1 MLAAMDGNAPSLRI
15 THLEAYSVSVPGPRP
30 PFAWR
35 HGLRGS
41 PPDGAGAVLRIGTD
55 SGAEGVALT
64 PRRGAGPILADVVER
79 VLRPEL
85 IGEDALQREWLWH
98 RLWELDRTEELPLF
112 ILGLVD
118 IALWDLAGR
127 VAAQPT
133 WQLLGGFRRSLP
145 AYASTVTFAT
155 MEEFLDVATQSLAL
169 GYPAIK
175 LHAWGDARA
184 DARLCQALRAHVGDD
199 VPLMY
204 DGSAGFDL
212 PDAVYLG
219 DALADAGYLWYEEPI
234 REFSIT
240 AYKWLAQR
248 VRVPLCVAET
258 SDGAHMNTADFIA
271 SGAASYVRT
280 SAELRGG
287 ITGAMRTAH
296 LADAFRL
303 RAEVHGMGNYSQ
315 HLCMAIPN
323 TTYYESLVM
332 STEVRREAV
341 VDEHGLIHAPGGVG
355 LGLPAGPDYPAELRH
370 LVIEA
375 AESAEVL

>member
-1 MLAAMDGNAPSLRI
+1 MNRPVSTRDASMQI
-15 THLEAYSVSVPGPRP
+15 THIESYPVRISGVDP

-35 HGLRGS
+35 HGLRGA
-41 PPDGAGAVLRIGTD
+41 PPDGEGAVLRIGTA
-55 SGAEGVALT
+55 SGAEGVALA
-64 PRRGAGPILADVVER
+64 PRRGAGRILADIVDR
-79 VLRPEL
+79 VLRDEL
-85 IGEDALQREWLWH
+85 IGSDALMREWQWH
-98 RLWELDRTEELPLF
+98 RLWELDRTEELPLY

-127 VAAQPT
+127 VADQPT
-133 WQLLGGFRRSLP
+133 WQLLGGFRRLIP

-155 MEEFLDVATQSLAL
+155 LEEYLDVATQCLEL

-184 DARLCQALRAHVGDD
+184 DARLCLALREHVGSE

-204 DGSAGFDL
+204 DGSAAFDL

-219 DALADAGYLWYEEPI
+219 HALSDAGYLWYEEPI
-234 REFSIT
+234 REFNVT
-240 AYKWLAQR
+240 AYKWLSER

-258 SDGAHMNTADFIA
+258 SDGVHLNTADFIA
-271 SGAASYVRT
+271 SGAASFVRT

-287 ITGAMRTAH
+287 ITGAMRIAH
-296 LADAFRL
+296 LADAFQL

-323 TTYYESLVM
+323 TTYYESLVT
-332 STEVRREAV
+332 SPEVTREAV
-341 VDEHGLIHAPGGVG
+341 VDAHGLVHAPEG
-355 LGLPAGPDYPAELRH
+355 LALVLLAGPDD
-370 LVIEA
+370 
-375 AESAEVL
+375 